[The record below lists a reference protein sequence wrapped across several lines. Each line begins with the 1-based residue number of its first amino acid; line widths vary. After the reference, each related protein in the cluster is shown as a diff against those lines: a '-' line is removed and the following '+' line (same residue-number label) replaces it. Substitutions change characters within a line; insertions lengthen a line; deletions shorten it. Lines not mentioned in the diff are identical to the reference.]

1 MPANLRWIAFFRYM
15 AIGTTGGA
23 RLENQEFRVHHISRV
38 LALLGESG
46 SDVYY
51 RLALVEA

>member
-1 MPANLRWIAFFRYM
+1 M

-23 RLENQEFRVHHISRV
+23 RLENREFRVHHISRV